1 MRSKS
6 FLRISRHF
14 FLYKVSNVVL
24 NGTDSVIVSSFLGT
38 GMVGILANY
47 NMIVKNIY
55 NLVLQVFTSTSAS
68 IGNLA
73 ATEGWKKQFK
83 SLTHA
88 VDVLLDFWVMHY
100 SIICKCKYIYEN
112 LGRKRKF
119 VWNSYSTGSYY

>member
-1 MRSKS
+1 MLFRRVVGRLSKAGDQKA
-6 FLRISRHF
+6 FKDIKAL

-73 ATEGWKKQFK
+73 ATEDERSSLK
-83 SLTHA
+83 SLTPC
-88 VDVLLDFWVMHY
+88 
-100 SIICKCKYIYEN
+100 S
-112 LGRKRKF
+112 
-119 VWNSYSTGSYY
+119 

>member
-1 MRSKS
+1 M
-6 FLRISRHF
+6 
-14 FLYKVSNVVL
+14 V
-24 NGTDSVIVSSFLGT
+24 VSSFLGT

-73 ATEGWKKQFK
+73 ATEDGKKQFK
-83 SLTHA
+83 VFNAMQLMCFWI
-88 VDVLLDFWVMHY
+88 FWVMHY

-119 VWNSYSTGSYY
+119 IWNSYSTGSYY